1 MNNMVIYETRYQAE
15 KNRRKGEEVVVKVSG
30 GYAVMTY
37 ADYAIW
43 KNQK

>member
-1 MNNMVIYETRYQAE
+1 MVTYGTRYQAE
-15 KNRRKGEEVVVKVSG
+15 KNRRKGEEIVVKVSG

-37 ADYAIW
+37 QEYRIW